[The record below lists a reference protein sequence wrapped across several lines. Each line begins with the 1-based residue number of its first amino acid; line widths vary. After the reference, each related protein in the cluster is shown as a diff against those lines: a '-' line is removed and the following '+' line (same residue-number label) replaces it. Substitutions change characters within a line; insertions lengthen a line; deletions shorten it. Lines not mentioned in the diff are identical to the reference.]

1 LVNRWL
7 TLRFHGKKTYTCLA
21 AEPAAAIFVP
31 SKRRATSGR
40 FRGRKPKLCNADMQ
54 VIPKPL
60 HAKSDGVIVKV
71 LFYADRETSATR

>member
-21 AEPAAAIFVP
+21 AKPAAAIFVS
-31 SKRRATSGR
+31 SKRRATSR
-40 FRGRKPKLCNADMQ
+40 KFRDRNPKLCNADMR

-60 HAKSDGVIVKV
+60 HAKSDGVIVEV